1 MRRAAL
7 ALALSLYSASATV
20 EILQENER
28 SWSVKLPMV
37 QQEGFRD
44 KKWKLEGQTGW
55 SLTSGSQDD
64 LQMDLAFIV
73 TTTDDGVDP
82 TETIEDDDII
92 IVSWVIPTN
101 QHTEEVANYEGGVM
115 QFYKGAGSEIS
126 DTEDDDEDEEEADE
140 DADDNDDEEQ
150 YIFTAP
156 SKKWTLT

>member
-1 MRRAAL
+1 MLRRAAL

-55 SLTSGSQDD
+55 SLASGSQDD

-101 QHTEEVANYEGGVM
+101 
-115 QFYKGAGSEIS
+115 
-126 DTEDDDEDEEEADE
+126 
-140 DADDNDDEEQ
+140 
-150 YIFTAP
+150 
-156 SKKWTLT
+156 

>member
-1 MRRAAL
+1 MLRRAGL
-7 ALALSLYSASATV
+7 AFALSLYQASATV
-20 EILQENER
+20 EILNENKR

-55 SLTSGSQDD
+55 SLSSGSQDD

-82 TETIEDDDII
+82 TETIENDDII

-115 QFYKGAGSEIS
+115 QFYKGAGTEIV
-126 DTEDDDEDEEEADE
+126 DTADDDEDDEEADSEADE
-140 DADDNDDEEQ
+140 DADDDDDEEQ
-150 YIFTAP
+150 YVFTAP
-156 SKKWTLT
+156 